1 MYVLFVFYLFVLLH
15 LFCFSFICFAL
26 LTPLFQLFQIREKEM
41 EIEIEERECGDD
53 ELISMMQAQLEIMKT
68 LLVDELDAEESM
80 QNDKLLDNDM
90 YCFTSSSWIIVL
102 FILF

>member
-1 MYVLFVFYLFVLLH
+1 MYCLYFFFPYFIYSIFH
-15 LFCFSFICFAL
+15 LFCFAF
-26 LTPLFQLFQIREKEM
+26 LTPPFQLFQIREKEM

-80 QNDKLLDNDM
+80 QNEKLLDNDM
-90 YCFTSSSWIIVL
+90 YCFISSSLIIVL
-102 FILF
+102 FI